1 MTPEQARKQANN
13 IMEMFWHN
21 FLKSEP
27 AFVMRDVIAIALE
40 NANNQTELPR
50 EEPEKA
56 PAPPK
61 AAPVAPVVTRTADE
75 RGGWH
80 YDSQGYCDN
89 PARGY

>member
-1 MTPEQARKQANN
+1 MTPEKARQQANN

-40 NANNQTELPR
+40 NACNQTELPR
-50 EEPEKA
+50 DEKPRDLIPEPK
-56 PAPPK
+56 K
-61 AAPVAPVVTRTADE
+61 PVKTFTSHEPTYSN
-75 RGGWH
+75 H

-89 PARGY
+89 PGRGY

>member
-1 MTPEQARKQANN
+1 MTPEKAREQANN

-40 NANNQTELPR
+40 NADNKTELPR
-50 EEPEKA
+50 EEPAPDEIFPA
-56 PAPPK
+56 PAKPI
-61 AAPVAPVVTRTADE
+61 VTRTADE

-89 PARGY
+89 PGRGY

>member
-40 NANNQTELPR
+40 NADNQTELPR
-50 EEPEKA
+50 KEKVKELLPQPKPPVSTFTHREERPS
-56 PAPPK
+56 
-61 AAPVAPVVTRTADE
+61 
-75 RGGWH
+75 H

>member
-1 MTPEQARKQANN
+1 MTPEKARQQANN

-50 EEPEKA
+50 EEKPRQE
-56 PAPPK
+56 
-61 AAPVAPVVTRTADE
+61 PVSRKGPGPFDSKD
-75 RGGWH
+75 WH

-89 PARGY
+89 PGRGY